1 MNRKTIQS
9 RAMFLMVLAIVF
21 AACNSKQNNGEH
33 QHESNPAST
42 NATPV
47 DTVKKSIPKEE
58 HAQIGDAH
66 IMITYHAPSVRGRT
80 IWGGLV
86 PYDEVWVTGAHS
98 ATSFEIDKDVRIGEK
113 AVPAGKYALFTIPG
127 KEKWTIILNK
137 NWEQHLADDYDQKED
152 IVRLEVSPE
161 ITENI
166 QERLK
171 YTLKEIDN
179 SSGSVDIRWEKI
191 KVSMPFQI
199 K

>member
-1 MNRKTIQS
+1 MKSTLLYSILIIFAFLNFSCETKKTETD
-9 RAMFLMVLAIVF
+9 
-21 AACNSKQNNGEH
+21 NHEH
-33 QHESNPAST
+33 QTASPEVAPA
-42 NATPV
+42 
-47 DTVKKSIPKEE
+47 DTIKKSIPKEE
-58 HAQIGDAH
+58 HAQIGTAH
-66 IMITYHAPSVRGRT
+66 LMIKYHAPAVRGRT

-98 ATSFEIDKDVRIGEK
+98 ATSFEIDKDIRIGEK
-113 AVPAGKYALFTIPG
+113 EVPAGKYALFTIPG

-152 IVRLEVSPE
+152 MVRLEVSPE

-171 YTLKEIDN
+171 YTLKEIDD

>member
-1 MNRKTIQS
+1 MKSTLLNSTLI
-9 RAMFLMVLAIVF
+9 LF
-21 AACNSKQNNGEH
+21 ALVILSCETKKETDTHEH
-33 QHESNPAST
+33 QST
-42 NATPV
+42 SPEVALA
-47 DTVKKSIPKEE
+47 DTVKKSIPKEA
-58 HAQIGDAH
+58 HAQIGPAH
-66 IMITYHAPSVRGRT
+66 IMIKYHAPAVRGRT

-86 PYDEVWVTGAHS
+86 PYNEVWVTGAHS
-98 ATSFEIDKDVRIGEK
+98 ATSFEIDKDIRIGEK
-113 AVPAGKYALFTIPG
+113 EVPAGKYALFTIPG

-137 NWEQHLADDYDQKED
+137 NWGQHLADDYDQKED

-191 KVSMPFQI
+191 KVSIPFQI